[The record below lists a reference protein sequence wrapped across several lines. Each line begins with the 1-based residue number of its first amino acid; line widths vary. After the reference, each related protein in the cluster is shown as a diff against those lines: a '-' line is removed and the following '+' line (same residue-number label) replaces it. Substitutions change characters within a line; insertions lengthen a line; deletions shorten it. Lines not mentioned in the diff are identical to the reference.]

1 MTVDLLWVGDS
12 LTFLAGQTVKI
23 SQYLGNGKHGL
34 VCPGDGEKERERKK
48 RKSRKE
54 TAGELKLA
62 RYLFSL
68 LNFYTLGIDEI
79 SNYPCFVYSIV
90 IVYNC
95 LCC

>member
-34 VCPGDGEKERERKK
+34 VCPGDGEKEREK

-62 RYLFSL
+62 RYF
-68 LNFYTLGIDEI
+68 FFH
-79 SNYPCFVYSIV
+79 C
-90 IVYNC
+90 
-95 LCC
+95 